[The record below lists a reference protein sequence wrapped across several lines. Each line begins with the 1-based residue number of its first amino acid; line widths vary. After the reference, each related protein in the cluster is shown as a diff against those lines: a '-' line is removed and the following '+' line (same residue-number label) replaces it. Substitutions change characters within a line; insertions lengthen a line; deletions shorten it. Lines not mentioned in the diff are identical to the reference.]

1 MSLAHLRELVNEMGG
16 KLARKRAD
24 GQYISTSNA
33 KRRKKMAVATRRV
46 RCAMPPPACRNRMC
60 TRRNSSCRRLSSL
73 VVLFVRLAVLAW
85 WRLWVLRLPTD
96 SRCVL
101 PLLGRGH
108 EHGVHGR
115 GRKRH

>member
-60 TRRNSSCRRLSSL
+60 TRRNSSRRRLLSL
-73 VVLFVRLAVLAW
+73 VLLFVRLGSVGLVFLALVGVAVANGFALCAAGARSW
-85 WRLWVLRLPTD
+85 A
-96 SRCVL
+96 
-101 PLLGRGH
+101 
-108 EHGVHGR
+108 
-115 GRKRH
+115 